1 MRASE
6 KNVRIGDVFH
16 LSKQGLGVG
25 KSQVIQSHEI
35 TKLLIERFAELNAK
49 DDEGK
54 TPLHFACMLGNLS
67 MVKLLLSRP
76 ECIVD
81 PQDNAGDTPLH
92 MACSSLNDPIIRY
105 LLQTG
110 KSTASGIKNNEQKS
124 ARDVLNLKSKQAGQ
138 LTRFIDL
145 IDAMEDENS
154 GAAQSSEPQERGRNR
169 I

>member
-1 MRASE
+1 MQADVNAKDNRNQTPLHSS
-6 KNVRIGDVFH
+6 IFSGD
-16 LSKQGLGVG
+16 L
-25 KSQVIQSHEI
+25 EI

-110 KSTASGIKNNEQKS
+110 KSTASVG
-124 ARDVLNLKSKQAGQ
+124 RVSK
-138 LTRFIDL
+138 FIV
-145 IDAMEDENS
+145 
-154 GAAQSSEPQERGRNR
+154 GFAQVATFLHRPLH
-169 I
+169 